1 MGLKCG
7 IVGLPNVGKSTF
19 FNAITETASAEAAN
33 YPFCTIEPNSAMVQV
48 EDERLYKLADLARSL
63 RVVPTFIEFVDIAGL
78 VAGASKG
85 EGLGNKFLA
94 HVREVDAILHVV
106 RCFDDDDVVHVNG
119 KVNPVSDI
127 TTVENE
133 LILSDM
139 SVLEKHIANYERKAR
154 CGDKIFIELRS
165 FALDLMKLLE
175 SGKCVNTHPDLLR
188 REKEVRS
195 MHLITSKP
203 FIYVCNVAEQDIA
216 TGNIYSQEVFDLA
229 SSRGAFAFYLSAK
242 IESEIAILSSNQ
254 EKKEFLASLGVLESG
269 ISKVVRRAYDVL
281 GLESYFTVG
290 ENETRM
296 WTIKKGTKAPQAA
309 GIIHSDFEDGFIRA
323 EVASYQDYI
332 SSMGRTKLRSEGKD
346 YIVQDGDVIN
356 FLFNKTQSKGG

>member
-33 YPFCTIEPNSAMVQV
+33 YPFCTIEPNSAMVKV
-48 EDERLYKLADLARSL
+48 EDHRLYKLSALARSL

-85 EGLGNKFLA
+85 EGLGNKFLS
-94 HVREVDAILHVV
+94 HIREVDAILHVV
-106 RCFDDDDVVHVNG
+106 RCFDDDDVLHVNG
-119 KVNPVSDI
+119 QVNPISDI

-154 CGDKIFIELRS
+154 CGDKVFIELRN

-175 SGKCVNTHPDLLR
+175 SGKGVSSHPEALK
-188 REKEVRS
+188 REKEVKE
-195 MHLITSKP
+195 MQLITGKP
-203 FIYVCNVAEQDIA
+203 VIYVCNVAEQNIV
-216 TGNIYSQEVFDLA
+216 TGNSYSQIVFDLA
-229 SSRGAFAFYLSAK
+229 ASRQSFAFYLSAK
-242 IESEIAILSSNQ
+242 IESEIAILASDQ
-254 EKKEFLASLGVLESG
+254 EKKEFLTSLGVLESG

-309 GIIHSDFEDGFIRA
+309 GMIHSDFEDGFIRA
-323 EVASYQDYI
+323 EVSSYEEYV
-332 SSMGRTKLRSEGKD
+332 SLAGRAKPRSEGKD
-346 YIVQDGDVIN
+346 YVVRDGDILN
-356 FLFNKTQSKGG
+356 FLFNKTQSKSG

>member
-33 YPFCTIEPNSAMVQV
+33 YPFCTIEPNSAMVKV
-48 EDERLYKLADLARSL
+48 EDHRLYQLASIANSIRI
-63 RVVPTFIEFVDIAGL
+63 VPAFIEFVDIAGL

-85 EGLGNKFLA
+85 EGLGNKFLS

-106 RCFDDDDVVHVNG
+106 RCFDDNDVLHVNG

-127 TTVENE
+127 ATVENE

-139 SVLEKHIANYERKAR
+139 SVLEKHIDNYERKAR
-154 CGDKIFIELRS
+154 CGDKIFIELRN
-165 FALDLMKLLE
+165 FALSLMKILE
-175 SGKCVNTHPDLLR
+175 SGNGAHSHCDSFK
-188 REKEVRS
+188 REKELRE
-195 MHLITSKP
+195 MQLITSKP
-203 FIYVCNVAEQDIA
+203 VIYVCNVAEKDIA
-216 TGNIYSQEVFDLA
+216 TGNSYSQTVFDLA
-229 SSRGAFAFYLSAK
+229 SSRGFFAFYLSAK
-242 IESEIAILSSNQ
+242 IESEIALLTSNQ
-254 EKKEFLASLGVLESG
+254 EKKEFLASLGVAESG
-269 ISKVVRRAYDVL
+269 ISKVVRRAYSIL

-323 EVASYQDYI
+323 EVSSYEDYVASA
-332 SSMGRTKLRSEGKD
+332 GRSRPRSEGKD
-346 YIVQDGDVIN
+346 YVVQDGDIIN
-356 FLFNKTQSKGG
+356 FLFNKTQSKSG

>member
-19 FNAITETASAEAAN
+19 FNAVTETASAEAAN
-33 YPFCTIEPNSAMVQV
+33 YPFCTIEPNNAMVKV
-48 EDERLYKLADLARSL
+48 EDVRLNTLATLASS
-63 RVVPTFIEFVDIAGL
+63 VKIVPTFIEFVDIAGL

-85 EGLGNKFLA
+85 EGLGNKFLS
-94 HVREVDAILHVV
+94 HIREVDAVLHVV
-106 RCFDDDDVVHVNG
+106 RCFDDPDVSHVNG
-119 KVNPVSDI
+119 QVDPVNDI
-127 TTVENE
+127 ITVENE

-154 CGDKIFIELRS
+154 CGDKVFVELRD

-175 SGKCVNTHPDLLR
+175 SGKCASSHTDLLY
-188 REKEVRS
+188 REKEIKE
-195 MHLITSKP
+195 MNLITSKP
-203 FIYVCNVAEQDIA
+203 VMYVCNVPEQNI
-216 TGNIYSQEVFDLA
+216 TSGNHYSQTVFDLA
-229 SSRGAFAFYLSAK
+229 ASRGCFAFYLSAK
-242 IESEIAILSSNQ
+242 IESEISVLTCAE
-254 EKKEFLASLGVLESG
+254 EKQEFLSALGAVESG

-309 GIIHSDFEDGFIRA
+309 GIIHSDFEDGFIKA
-323 EVASYQDYI
+323 EVASYQDYVTY
-332 SSMGRTKLRSEGKD
+332 GNRTKFRSEGKE
-346 YIVQDGDVIN
+346 YVVQDGDIMR
-356 FLFNKTQSKGG
+356 FLFNKTKQAK